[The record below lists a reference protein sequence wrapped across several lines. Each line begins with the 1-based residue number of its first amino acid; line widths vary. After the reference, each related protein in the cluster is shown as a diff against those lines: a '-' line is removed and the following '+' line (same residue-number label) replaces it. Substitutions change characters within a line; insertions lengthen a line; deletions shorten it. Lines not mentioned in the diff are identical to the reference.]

1 MTSLLESFTQSL
13 KPEMLT
19 QLGKVAG
26 LDAAAT
32 TKGLAVVGPLLTGA
46 LTNAAS
52 SQTGLDR
59 LMGMVSQV
67 SGSTGSDDLMK
78 MVTGGAGTTMLS
90 GLFGSGLS
98 AVTGT
103 LDRALGFR
111 VGPLISAAAPFL
123 LSQIGQ
129 RLSSGALD
137 KSRLAQLLGDEHKAA
152 MNAGGPTGQ
161 LVQQALAAGKEAVTT
176 IERYSPDQW
185 SRVRLGPVAAAGL
198 VIGASP
204 SGVVGTV
211 KEVKALATAIN
222 DIRSTTTPTSI
233 FNLASDKPV
242 TAEELKSLPKD
253 RNALI
258 ALVRE
263 SVAAVAS
270 NSPGESAAYGQFLV
284 DLVTNVAAASKEGGF
299 LGIGGTRIS
308 EAEQTAIDQ
317 IKAVVTSG
325 TRSAV

>member
-1 MTSLLESFTQSL
+1 
-13 KPEMLT
+13 
-19 QLGKVAG
+19 
-26 LDAAAT
+26 
-32 TKGLAVVGPLLTGA
+32 
-46 LTNAAS
+46 
-52 SQTGLDR
+52 
-59 LMGMVSQV
+59 
-67 SGSTGSDDLMK
+67 
-78 MVTGGAGTTMLS
+78 
-90 GLFGSGLS
+90 LFGSGLS

-123 LSQIGQ
+123 LSQISQ

-137 KSRLAQLLGDEHKAA
+137 KSRLPQLLGDEHKSA
-152 MNAGGPTGQ
+152 MTAGGPTGQ

-198 VIGASP
+198 IIGASP

-211 KEVKALATAIN
+211 KEVKALASAIN

-242 TAEELKSLPKD
+242 TADELKSLPKD
-253 RNALI
+253 RSALI

-284 DLVTNVAAASKEGGF
+284 DLVTNVASASKEGGF

-308 EAEQTAIDQ
+308 EAEQAAIDQ
-317 IKAVVTSG
+317 IKAVVSSG